1 MVESGRI
8 HATIIINKYHE
19 RFDLVQMLFGRGG
32 LGFRRINITTGVKVR
47 IRGRNS
53 CYLEVNGTEEAP
65 EQLQICWSTHTAH
78 EAEFR
83 EAANLLVQMLT
94 DVEELYRQFGNERG
108 LTHEN
113 PFFSFGEVSK
123 GREVLLSDLIIR
135 YPPLQV

>member
-47 IRGRNS
+47 LRGRNS
-53 CYLEVNGTEEAP
+53 CNLEVDGKEEAQVP
-65 EQLQICWSTHTAH
+65 LQVCVSTQRAH
-78 EAEFR
+78 EAQLR

-94 DVEELYRQFGNERG
+94 DIDQIYREFCNEQG

-113 PFFSFGEVSK
+113 PLFSFGEVSK
-123 GREVLLSDLIIR
+123 GCEALFADLILL
-135 YPPLQV
+135 YPPLTL